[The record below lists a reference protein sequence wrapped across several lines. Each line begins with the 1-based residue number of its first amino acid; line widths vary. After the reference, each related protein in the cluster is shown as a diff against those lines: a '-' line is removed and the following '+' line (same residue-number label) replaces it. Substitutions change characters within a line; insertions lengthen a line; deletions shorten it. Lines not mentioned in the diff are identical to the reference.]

1 MTAFTVWRF
10 ETPEGAEHAEEMLE
24 RAQQDQL
31 VRILDHAVVSWPEG
45 AAHPSTKHGHEDTWR
60 GTGWG
65 AFWGLLV
72 GALATIP
79 VLGLAAGAGLGA
91 LAKATERLGITEEQ
105 LATIGREITEGS
117 SALFLVT
124 EAGDLDRL
132 GERLSGVKMK
142 LVETNLTGAEQAMVR
157 EAFGSA

>member
-1 MTAFTVWRF
+1 
-10 ETPEGAEHAEEMLE
+10 
-24 RAQQDQL
+24 
-31 VRILDHAVVSWPEG
+31 
-45 AAHPSTKHGHEDTWR
+45 
-60 GTGWG
+60 
-65 AFWGLLV
+65 V

-132 GERLSGVKMK
+132 GERLSGVNMK
-142 LVETNLTGAEQAMVR
+142 LVETNLTGAEQAMVK

>member
-1 MTAFTVWRF
+1 MTAFTAWSF
-10 ETPEGAEHAEEMLE
+10 ETPEGAAHAEAMLVGAE
-24 RAQQDQL
+24 RDQL
-31 VRILDHAVVSWPEG
+31 VKILDHATVTWPVG
-45 AAHPSTKHGHEDTWR
+45 AEHPTTEHGHEDTWR
-60 GTGWG
+60 GAGWG
-65 AFWGLLV
+65 AFWGLMV

-105 LATIGREITEGS
+105 LAAIGRGITEGS

-124 EAGDLDRL
+124 ESGDLDRL

-142 LVETNLTGAEQAMVR
+142 LVETNLTGAEQAMLKD
-157 EAFGSA
+157 AFGS